1 MAKNKKEA
9 CGELEDIFLGS
20 FYISPEG
27 KKNPSTD
34 FFSTMNKELNTFRQ
48 KGVTLVQGDLNARTG
63 SEMDFVDYDKSD
75 EWLGT
80 QNLSNQSARNS
91 EDSKVNQRGKELLD
105 LCKVNDLLIAN
116 GRKVGDLFG
125 KCTSHQY
132 NGSALNDYLL
142 IPNHFMPKI
151 SHFLVGKFLPWLSDH
166 CPIYSTVN
174 LNNLTTD
181 NTSLEKPRDI
191 EPRFLFDTNSKLSFC
206 DGLKSAENAQ
216 KIQELLENENLSAL
230 NMGAATKALLIK
242 TATTCQIKMSKA
254 PNTKN
259 GDAPW
264 FDSECKKAKNNLQK
278 FGNKLRRDP
287 KNMESRTQLMNE
299 KRNFKKLT
307 ANKKRKHK
315 QNITNKLS
323 QTHVSQREFW
333 KILDNLSEKKA
344 NVSSFVSHHAMT
356 NHFKTLLNSKE
367 KLTMPPRCQERGSMD
382 HQFTLD
388 ELKKGSEFL
397 KSGKGVGVDNI
408 SNEMIAC
415 LLEVYPNML

>member
-1 MAKNKKEA
+1 MEKN
-9 CGELEDIFLGS
+9 
-20 FYISPEG
+20 
-27 KKNPSTD
+27 
-34 FFSTMNKELNTFRQ
+34 
-48 KGVTLVQGDLNARTG
+48 
-63 SEMDFVDYDKSD
+63 
-75 EWLGT
+75 
-80 QNLSNQSARNS
+80 
-91 EDSKVNQRGKELLD
+91 
-105 LCKVNDLLIAN
+105 
-116 GRKVGDLFG
+116 GDLFG

-151 SHFLVGKFLPWLSDH
+151 SHFSVGKFLPWLSDH

-254 PNTKN
+254 PSKKN

-264 FDSECKKAKNNLQK
+264 FDCEYKKAKNNLQK
-278 FGNKLRRDP
+278 FGNKLRGDP

-333 KILDNLSEKKA
+333 KILDNLSDKKA

-367 KLTMPPRCQERGSMD
+367 
-382 HQFTLD
+382 
-388 ELKKGSEFL
+388 
-397 KSGKGVGVDNI
+397 N
-408 SNEMIAC
+408 
-415 LLEVYPNML
+415 